1 MHAHPSRTRHVS
13 RGFTLIELMIT
24 VAVLAVLVAIAA
36 PSFREI
42 LESQRMRA
50 AAFDLMADLTLARNE
65 ALKRGNIPAPV
76 TLTPASANWVEGWS
90 MTVGTEVLSQRNKV
104 GSGVTLIGPATLT
117 FDRNGRVS
125 NTTTVARFSLTN
137 SSGTRKRCISLD
149 PSGRPKSSTTECPA

>member
-1 MHAHPSRTRHVS
+1 MFAHLSRSRHS
-13 RGFTLIELMIT
+13 NSGFTLIELMIT

-76 TLTPASANWVEGWS
+76 TLSPASAGWVEGWNL
-90 MTVGTEVLSQRNKV
+90 TVGTEVLSQRNKV
-104 GSGVTLIGPATLT
+104 GAGVTLAGPVTLT

-125 NTTTVARFSLTN
+125 STTEVTRFALTN